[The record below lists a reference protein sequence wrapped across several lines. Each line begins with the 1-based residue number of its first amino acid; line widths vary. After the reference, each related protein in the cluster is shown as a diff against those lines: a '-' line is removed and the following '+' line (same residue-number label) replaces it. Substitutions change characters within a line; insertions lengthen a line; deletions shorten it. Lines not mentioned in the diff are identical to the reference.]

1 MADTKI
7 SALPTMSVPSS
18 ADYVPIVNVSA
29 GQTQKITLATLSM
42 RMATSIQAAFADSNP
57 ADGTTYYYGSIPSQ
71 PLATNAARRRLYI
84 PCSGNITK
92 CFLFFTF
99 TAGTTE
105 TSTASIRLNNTTD
118 TTISSA
124 VNLSSNPYA
133 VSNTSL
139 NVAVVAGDYI
149 EIKWVTPTWVT
160 NPTGVSG
167 SAMIVIE

>member
-1 MADTKI
+1 M
-7 SALPTMSVPSS
+7 
-18 ADYVPIVNVSA
+18 
-29 GQTQKITLATLSM
+29 
-42 RMATSIQAAFADSNP
+42 
-57 ADGTTYYYGSIPSQ
+57 
-71 PLATNAARRRLYI
+71 
-84 PCSGNITK
+84 
-92 CFLFFTF
+92 LFFTY